1 MTPQTQVR
9 VRFAPSPTGYLH
21 VGGARTALFNYLFA
35 RHHGGTFVLRVEDT
49 DRERSTEESVG
60 AIFEGLR
67 WLGLHWDEGPD
78 VGGPHG
84 PYFQSQRLPRY
95 AEAAQRLLAEGR
107 AYRCFCDPEDLKRRR
122 EAALSRGEPP
132 KYDRACLAIPPADA
146 ERRAVSG
153 EPCALRFLMPE
164 GETSWVDGVRQEV
177 RFQNAILDDLVILR
191 ADRHPTYN
199 FAAVIDDA
207 AMRITHVLR
216 GDDHISNTPRQ
227 LRLYDA
233 LGLEPPTFGHV
244 PMILGPDGTRL
255 SKRHGAQ
262 SVTEFRDAGYLPE
275 AMVNFLALLGWA
287 YDGERELFTLED
299 LAEHFTLDRVSK
311 NPAIFNYE
319 KLEWMNGEYFRAL
332 PVPTRADLV
341 RRHLEATGGVP
352 GPLLVDTAFLER
364 AVTAVGDRM
373 KRPQQFLEYARYLF
387 VDRVEPEPGPWA
399 ELLAKPQAPARLRKF
414 ADLLETFAP
423 FEHDPLDQAA
433 RALASAEGVKFG
445 DLVMPARIALTGK
458 KVSPGIYDVI
468 LLLGRERTVAR
479 LRDAADRL
487 EAAAAAASP

>member
-1 MTPQTQVR
+1 VTPHPQVR

-35 RHHGGTFVLRVEDT
+35 RHHGGVFVLRIEDT
-49 DRERSTEESVG
+49 DRERSTEASVG

-78 VGGPHG
+78 VGGPYG

-95 AEAAQRLLAEGR
+95 AEAAGRLLAEGK
-107 AYRCFCDPEDLKRRR
+107 AYRCFCDPEELKRRR
-122 EAALSRGEPP
+122 EAALLRGEPP
-132 KYDRACLAIPPADA
+132 RYDRTCLAVPPAEA
-146 ERRAVSG
+146 ERRAAAG
-153 EPCALRFLMPE
+153 EPCAIRFRMPD
-164 GETSWVDGVRQEV
+164 GETAWVDGVRHEV
-177 RFQNAILDDLVILR
+177 RFQNATLDDLVILR

-199 FAAVIDDA
+199 FAAVVDDA
-207 AMRITHVLR
+207 AMEISHVLR

-227 LRLYDA
+227 IRLYDA
-233 LGLEPPTFGHV
+233 LGLTPPVFGHV

-287 YDGERELFTLED
+287 YDGERELFTLDD

-311 NPAIFNYE
+311 NPAIFNFE
-319 KLEWMNGEYFRAL
+319 KLEWMNGEYFRSL
-332 PVPTRADLV
+332 PVATRAGMV
-341 RRHLEATGGVP
+341 RDHLRATGELP
-352 GPLLVDTAFLER
+352 ESLLGDTDHLER
-364 AVTAVGDRM
+364 AVAAVGDRM
-373 KRPQQFLEYARYLF
+373 KRPGQFLEYARYLF
-387 VDRVEPEPGPWA
+387 VERVEPEAGPWA
-399 ELLAKPQAPARLRKF
+399 ELLAKPGAAARLRKF

-423 FEHDPLDQAA
+423 FEHDPLDRAA
-433 RALASAEGVKFG
+433 RALAAAEGVKFG

-468 LLLGRERTVAR
+468 QLLGRERTVAR
-479 LRDAADRL
+479 LRDAAGRL
-487 EAAAAAASP
+487 EAAAAPSS